1 MREPSRRDASSDDA
15 LAPRMRSLPTLRQE
29 LVTALAV
36 IFTGAL
42 AVGILGAIL
51 LLPYFTSAG
60 RAMLFLVLL
69 VLGDVL
75 IFALFGSWFLQRR
88 VLAPLDAVIHNVEA
102 IAEGDYHLAL
112 PPAETVDVARLSE
125 AVRSMGDRLG
135 AHQEQLAAN
144 IRSLEETNRQLTD
157 ARNEL
162 IRSANMATAGRLS
175 AGIAHEVGNPLGAI
189 MGYLGLLKRH
199 VDPERAKLVDSA
211 ESEAQRIDRIVR
223 GLLDFARP
231 RDAHPRPI
239 EVNDVARVTLEL
251 VRDQGR
257 LSGIEVDVALDD
269 ELPAVNG
276 DPYQL
281 QQVLVNLFLN
291 AVDALEQTREPRIEL
306 RTARLAFRPRRR
318 FPARREDDPP
328 EIDYS
333 HRRRFHQ
340 MPRMTRDE
348 PFRAGA
354 PVVQIILADN
364 GPGIPDE
371 LREQIFEPFVTT
383 KEPGKGTGLGLA
395 LSARM
400 IDGMGGTITADRAEL
415 GGARFTIL
423 LPAMAQVEATA

>member
-1 MREPSRRDASSDDA
+1 
-15 LAPRMRSLPTLRQE
+15 MRSLPTLRQE
-29 LVTALAV
+29 LVTAMAV

-42 AVGILGAIL
+42 AVGILGAML
-51 LLPYFTSAG
+51 LLPYFTTTG
-60 RAMLFLVLL
+60 RAFAFLCLL
-69 VLGDVL
+69 LIGDVAT
-75 IFALFGSWFLQRR
+75 FALFGRYLIQRR
-88 VLAPLDAVIHNVEA
+88 VLAPLSSVIEGVEA
-102 IAEGDYHLAL
+102 IAEGDYHLEL
-112 PPAETVDVARLSE
+112 PPADTVEVARLTE

-162 IRSANMATAGRLS
+162 IRSANMAAAGRLS

-199 VDPERAKLVDSA
+199 VDPDRLKLVESA

-231 RDAHPRPI
+231 RDTHPRPVD
-239 EVNDVARVTLEL
+239 VNEVARTTLDL
-251 VRDQGR
+251 VRDQGK
-257 LSGIEVDVALDD
+257 LSGIDLDVALDD

-281 QQVLVNLFLN
+281 QQVLVNLMLN
-291 AVDALEQTREPRIEL
+291 AADALEATREPRMEL
-306 RTARLAFRPRRR
+306 STSRLSYRPRKRM
-318 FPARREDDPP
+318 PARREDDPP

-348 PFRAGA
+348 PFRSGT
-354 PVVQIILADN
+354 PVVQITVADN

-423 LPAMAQVEATA
+423 LPAMAQAEATA

>member
-1 MREPSRRDASSDDA
+1 
-15 LAPRMRSLPTLRQE
+15 MRSLPTLRQE

-36 IFTGAL
+36 IFSGAL
-42 AVGILGAIL
+42 AVGILGAVL
-51 LLPYFTSAG
+51 LLPLFTSPG
-60 RAMLFLVLL
+60 RALLFLGLL
-69 VLGDVL
+69 LIGDVVT
-75 IFALFGSWFLQRR
+75 FALFGRYLIQRR
-88 VLAPLDAVIHNVEA
+88 VLAPLDTVILGVEA

-112 PPAETVDVARLSE
+112 PAADTVEVARLTE

-199 VDPERAKLVDSA
+199 VDPERGKLVDSA
-211 ESEAQRIDRIVR
+211 EAEAQRIDRIVR

-231 RDAHPRPI
+231 RDTNPRPI
-239 EVNDVARVTLEL
+239 DVNEVTRSTYEL
-251 VRDQGR
+251 VRDQGK
-257 LSGIEVDVALDD
+257 LSGIDVDVALDD
-269 ELPAVNG
+269 ELPPVNG

-281 QQVLVNLFLN
+281 QQVLVNLMLN
-291 AVDALEQTREPRIEL
+291 AADALEHTKQPRIEL
-306 RTARLAFRPRRR
+306 TTSRLQYRPRRR

-348 PFRAGA
+348 PFLAGERI
-354 PVVQIILADN
+354 VLITLADN

-395 LSARM
+395 LSARI
-400 IDGMGGTITADRAEL
+400 IDGMGGTIRADRADL

-423 LPAMAQVEATA
+423 LPATAQVEATA

>member
-1 MREPSRRDASSDDA
+1 M
-15 LAPRMRSLPTLRQE
+15 
-29 LVTALAV
+29 AV

-42 AVGILGAIL
+42 AVGILGALL
-51 LLPYFTSAG
+51 LLPYFTTPA
-60 RAMLFLVLL
+60 RALAFLVLL
-69 VLGDVL
+69 VACDVV
-75 IFALFGSWFLQRR
+75 IFALFGRYLIQRR
-88 VLAPLDAVIHNVEA
+88 VLAPLDVVIEGVEA
-102 IAEGDYHLAL
+102 IAEGDYQLAL
-112 PPAETVDVARLSE
+112 PRADTVEVSRLSE

-199 VDPERAKLVDSA
+199 VDADRAKLVDSA
-211 ESEAQRIDRIVR
+211 EAEAQRIDRIVR

-231 RDAHPRPI
+231 RDTNPRPI
-239 EVNDVARVTLEL
+239 DVNRVLRTTLDL
-251 VRDQGR
+251 VSDQGR
-257 LSGIEVDVALDD
+257 LSGIQVDVALDD
-269 ELPAVNG
+269 DLPMVNG

-281 QQVLVNLFLN
+281 QQVLVNLLLN
-291 AVDALEQTREPRIEL
+291 AADALEHTPDPRIEL
-306 RTARLAFRPRRR
+306 RSTHTAFSPRAR

-333 HRRRFHQ
+333 HRRRFHEL
-340 MPRMTRDE
+340 PRMTREE
-348 PFRAGA
+348 PFRSGE
-354 PVVQIILADN
+354 PIVHISLADN

-400 IDGMGGTITADRAEL
+400 IDGMGGTIMADRAEL

-423 LPAMAQVEATA
+423 LPASAQVEATA

>member
-1 MREPSRRDASSDDA
+1 MQK
-15 LAPRMRSLPTLRQE
+15 LPTLRQE
-29 LVTALAV
+29 LITALAV

-42 AVGILGAIL
+42 TVGILGAIL
-51 LLPYFTSAG
+51 LTPYFTTPA
-60 RAMLFLVLL
+60 RALLFLALL
-69 VLGDVL
+69 LIGDVVT
-75 IFALFGSWFLQRR
+75 FALFGRYLLQRR
-88 VLAPLDAVIHNVEA
+88 VLAPIESVIGGVEA
-102 IAEGDYHLAL
+102 IAEGAYHLEL
-112 PPAETVDVARLSE
+112 PDADTVEVARLSD

-162 IRSANMATAGRLS
+162 IRSANIATAGRLS

-189 MGYLGLLKRH
+189 MGYLGLLRRH

-211 ESEAQRIDRIVR
+211 EGEAQRIDRIVR

-231 RDAHPRPI
+231 REMNPRPI
-239 EVNDVARVTLEL
+239 DVNEVAQTTLDL
-251 VRDQGR
+251 VRDQGK
-257 LSGIEVDVALDD
+257 LAGIDIDVALADD
-269 ELPAVNG
+269 LPPVNG

-281 QQVLVNLFLN
+281 QQVLVNLMLN
-291 AVDALEQTREPRIEL
+291 AADALEHTASPRIEIHTV
-306 RTARLAFRPRRR
+306 RIEFRPRRR
-318 FPARREDDPP
+318 VPIRREDDPP

-333 HRRRFHQ
+333 HRRRYHQ

-348 PFRAGA
+348 PFRAGE
-354 PVVQIILADN
+354 PIVQIVLVDN
-364 GPGIPDE
+364 GPGIPED

-400 IDGMGGTITADRAEL
+400 IDAMGGTIMADRADI

-423 LPAMAQVEATA
+423 LPATAQVETTA

>member
-1 MREPSRRDASSDDA
+1 M
-15 LAPRMRSLPTLRQE
+15 
-29 LVTALAV
+29 AV

-42 AVGILGAIL
+42 AVGILGAML
-51 LLPYFTSAG
+51 LLPYFATTRGAL
-60 RAMLFLVLL
+60 AFLILL
-69 VLGDVL
+69 VVCDVL
-75 IFALFGSWFLQRR
+75 IFALFGRYLIQRR
-88 VLAPLDAVIHNVEA
+88 VLAPLESVLQSVEA
-102 IAEGDYHLAL
+102 IAEGDYKLEL
-112 PPAETVDVARLSE
+112 PPADTVEVARLSE

-135 AHQEQLAAN
+135 AHQELLAAN

-199 VDPERAKLVDSA
+199 VDPDRLKLVNSA

-231 RDAHPRPI
+231 RDSHPRPI
-239 EVNDVARVTLEL
+239 DVSGVAQTTLDL
-251 VRDQGR
+251 VRDQGK
-257 LSGIEVDVALDD
+257 LSGIELEVALAPD
-269 ELPAVNG
+269 LPPVNG

-281 QQVLVNLFLN
+281 QQVLVNLVLN
-291 AVDALEQTREPRIEL
+291 AADALEGTRNPRLEVSTSTL
-306 RTARLAFRPRRR
+306 SFQPRKL
-318 FPARREDDPP
+318 FQARREDDPP

-340 MPRMTRDE
+340 LPRMTRDE
-348 PFRAGA
+348 PFRSGE
-354 PVVQIILADN
+354 PIVQIIVADN

-400 IDGMGGTITADRAEL
+400 IDGMGGTITADRSEL

>member
-1 MREPSRRDASSDDA
+1 MRA
-15 LAPRMRSLPTLRQE
+15 LPTLRQE
-29 LVTALAV
+29 LVTAMAV

-42 AVGILGAIL
+42 AVGIMGAVAL
-51 LLPYFTSAG
+51 TPYFTTPL
-60 RAMLFLVLL
+60 RAALFLAALL
-69 VLGDVL
+69 AADVV
-75 IFALFGSWFLQRR
+75 IFALFGRYLVQRR
-88 VLAPLDAVIHNVEA
+88 VLAPLETVIHGVET
-102 IAEGDYHLAL
+102 IAQGEYALAL
-112 PPAETVDVARLSE
+112 PPADTVEVARLSE

-189 MGYLGLLKRH
+189 MGYLGLIKRH
-199 VDPERAKLVDSA
+199 VDADRAKLVDSA
-211 ESEAQRIDRIVR
+211 EAEAQRIDRIVR

-239 EVNDVARVTLEL
+239 DVNEVARTTLGL
-251 VRDQGR
+251 VRDQGK
-257 LSGIEVDVALDD
+257 LSGIDVVVDLSDT
-269 ELPAVNG
+269 LPTVNG

-281 QQVLVNLFLN
+281 QQVLVNLLLN
-291 AVDALEQTREPRIEL
+291 AADALEHTREPRIEL
-306 RTARLAFRPRRR
+306 RTSGQAYRPRRA

-340 MPRMTRDE
+340 MPRMTREE
-348 PFRAGA
+348 PFRSGA
-354 PVVQIILADN
+354 PIVQITLVDN

-400 IDGMGGTITADRAEL
+400 IDAMGGTITADRAES

-423 LPAMAQVEATA
+423 LPAMAQVEASA

>member
-1 MREPSRRDASSDDA
+1 
-15 LAPRMRSLPTLRQE
+15 MRSLPTLRQE

-42 AVGILGAIL
+42 AVGMLGAVL

-60 RAMLFLVLL
+60 RAVLFLGLL
-69 VLGDVL
+69 LIGDV
-75 IFALFGSWFLQRR
+75 ITFALFGRYLIQRR
-88 VLAPLDAVIHNVEA
+88 VLAPLETVIQGVEA

-112 PPAETVDVARLSE
+112 PPADTVEVSRLSE

-189 MGYLGLLKRH
+189 MGYLGLLRRH
-199 VDPERAKLVDSA
+199 VDAERAKLVESA
-211 ESEAQRIDRIVR
+211 EAEAHRIDRIVR

-231 RDAHPRPI
+231 RDSNPRPI
-239 EVNDVARVTLEL
+239 DVNQVIRSTYEL
-251 VRDQGR
+251 VRDQGK
-257 LSGIEVDVALDD
+257 LSGIDVQVVLDD
-269 ELPAVNG
+269 ELPPVNG

-281 QQVLVNLFLN
+281 QQVLVNLMLN
-291 AVDALEQTREPRIEL
+291 AADALENTDGPALEL
-306 RTARLAFRPRRR
+306 STSLLEYEPRRR

-333 HRRRFHQ
+333 HRRRFHE

-348 PFRAGA
+348 PFPAGE
-354 PVVQIILADN
+354 PVVQITLADN

-371 LREQIFEPFVTT
+371 LREEIFEPFVTT

-395 LSARM
+395 LSARI
-400 IDGMGGTITADRAEL
+400 IDGMGGTITADRADI

-423 LPAMAQVEATA
+423 LPATAQVEANA